1 MELTKYNHSIQEK
14 KIYDFWEK
22 NNLFK
27 PISKKSKKTF
37 SIVIPPPNITGK
49 LHMGHALNNSLQD
62 VLIRYY
68 RMNGYETLWQPG
80 TDHAGIATQAIV
92 EKNLAKENIDKNDI
106 GREKFIEKVW
116 EWKAESGDLI
126 LEQLKKLGC
135 SCDWSRSRFT
145 MDEEMSKAV
154 TKVFVALY
162 NKKLI
167 YKDKKLVNWDTKLQT
182 AISDLEV
189 VQNEVQS
196 KLYYINYPV
205 TDSKEQ
211 ITIATTRPE
220 TMMGDT
226 AIAVNPKDDRYKN
239 FVGKFA
245 IIPVVNRKIRII
257 ADYYADPTQGT
268 GAVKITPAHDFN
280 DYDVGKRNKL
290 EIINILEKDGKIN
303 GNGIKSYVGLDRFE
317 ARKKIISELKE
328 LNLLEKIDSIK
339 NKVPY
344 GDRSNTIIEPLL
356 TEQWFVNAK
365 SLSKKPI
372 QIVKKKETIFFPEN
386 WSNTFNQ
393 WMNNIEPWCIS
404 RQIWW
409 GHRIPVWYGHDGKIF
424 AAENEKI
431 AKELAKKHYKQKTF
445 KLTQE
450 TDVLDTWF
458 SSALWPFAT
467 LGWPKK
473 TSVLKKFY
481 PTSVLVTGFDIIF
494 FWVARMLMMGNH
506 FLKKTPFKKVYVHA
520 LVRDEKGQKMS
531 KSKGNVVDPLELIN
545 EFGADPLR
553 FTLISMA
560 SPGRDVKLSK
570 DRITGYRN
578 FITKIW
584 SANNFLKLNNCKYN
598 KKINVKKIKLK
609 INQWIYFEF
618 YKTNKLINKHIQEF
632 RFDEASRVL
641 YNFVWHSYCDWYLE
655 FLKPIF
661 NSKNK
666 TSIYEAKQFS
676 SYMLSCIL
684 KLLHPF
690 IPFFSEHVWQENN
703 FYKQVKSNLIN
714 SNWPVSKKIQSY
726 KKNAD
731 EIDCIIDVIKSIRS
745 TKVQLSVPPKEYCDI
760 VYFQESK
767 KIKKFINNNMEI
779 IKQVG
784 RVNNIV
790 LKPDESNLII
800 QIIIL
805 KEKIGLKFE
814 TNIDLNSQKD
824 KLVNKLNEL
833 EKKIFSLNE
842 KLNNKNYVKK
852 APKDIVT
859 NDKFLLKDLKIE
871 QTKLKSIVS
880 SINQNGK
887 I

>member
-1 MELTKYNHSIQEK
+1 MNFEKYNHSVSEK

-27 PISKKSKKTF
+27 SVSKKNKKTF

-92 EKNLAKENIDKNDI
+92 EKNLAKENINKNDI

-116 EWKAESGDLI
+116 DWKAKSGGLI

-145 MDEEMSKAV
+145 MDEQMSKAV
-154 TKVFVALY
+154 TKVFVSLY

-196 KLYYINYPV
+196 QLYYIKYSILG
-205 TDSKEQ
+205 SKEK

-226 AIAVNPKDDRYKN
+226 AIAVNPKDKRFKN

-245 IIPVVNRKIRII
+245 IIPVVNRNIKIIE
-257 ADYYADPTQGT
+257 DHYADPEQGT

-280 DYDVGKRNKL
+280 DYEVGKRNKL
-290 EIINILEKDGKIN
+290 EIINILEKNGKIN
-303 GNGIKSYVGLDRFE
+303 NNGIKSYIGLDRFD
-317 ARKKIISELKE
+317 ARKKIISELKN
-328 LNLLEKIDSIK
+328 LNVLEKVESIK
-339 NKVPY
+339 NKIPY
-344 GDRSNTIIEPLL
+344 GDRSDTIIEPLL

-365 SLSKKPI
+365 ALSKKPI
-372 QIVKKKETIFFPEN
+372 QTVKSKQTTFFPEN
-386 WSNTFNQ
+386 WTKTFHL
-393 WMNNIEPWCIS
+393 WMDNIEPWCIS

-409 GHRIPVWYGHDGKIF
+409 GHRIPIWYGNDGKIF
-424 AAENEKI
+424 AAENEKFAQI
-431 AKELAKKHYKQKTF
+431 LAKRHYKKKKF
-445 KLTQE
+445 KLRQE

-467 LGWPKK
+467 LGWPNK
-473 TSVLKKFY
+473 SNELKKFY

-494 FWVARMLMMGNH
+494 FWVARMLMMGNY

-531 KSKGNVVDPLELIN
+531 KSKGNVIDPLELIN
-545 EFGADPLR
+545 EYGADPLR

-570 DRITGYRN
+570 DRVTGYRN

-584 SANNFLKLNNCKYN
+584 SANNFLKLNNCKHN
-598 KKINVKKIKLK
+598 KKTDVKKLKLK
-609 INQWIYFEF
+609 INHWIYLEF
-618 YKTNKLINKHIQEF
+618 CKTNVLIDKHIQDF
-632 RFDEASRVL
+632 RFDEATKVL
-641 YNFVWHSYCDWYLE
+641 YNFVWHSYCDSYLE

-661 NSKNK
+661 NSNNK
-666 TSIYEAKQFS
+666 SSIQEARRFS
-676 SYMLSCIL
+676 SFMLSNIL

-690 IPFFSEHVWQENN
+690 IPFFTEHVWQRNRFNDEE
-703 FYKQVKSNLIN
+703 KSNLIN
-714 SNWPVSKKIQSY
+714 SEWPVFKKIKNY
-726 KKNAD
+726 KKNSE
-731 EIDCIIDVIKSIRS
+731 EIDCIIDIISAVRS
-745 TKVQLSVPPKEYCDI
+745 TKVQLNVPPKEYCDI
-760 VYFQESK
+760 VYFPESK
-767 KIKKFINNNMEI
+767 KIRKFINNNIEI

-784 RVNNIV
+784 RVNNIDSIV
-790 LKPDESNLII
+790 ETGVSII

-805 KEKIGLKFE
+805 NEKIGLKFK
-814 TNIDLNSQKD
+814 TNIALNSQKD
-824 KLVNKLNEL
+824 KLFKKLNEL
-833 EKKIFSLNE
+833 EKKITSLSQ
-842 KLNNKNYVKK
+842 KLSNKNYVKK
-852 APKDIVT
+852 APKDIVA
-859 NDKFLLKDLKIE
+859 NDRILLKDLKIE
-871 QTKLKSIVS
+871 QTKLKSIVY
-880 SINQNGK
+880 SIN
-887 I
+887 

>member
-1 MELTKYNHSIQEK
+1 MEFTKYNHLIQEK
-14 KIYDFWEK
+14 KIYEFWEK
-22 NNLFK
+22 NDLFK
-27 PISKKSKKTF
+27 PSSKKSKKTF
-37 SIVIPPPNITGK
+37 SIVIPPPNITGR

-62 VLIRYY
+62 VLIRFY
-68 RMNGYETLWQPG
+68 RMNGFDTLWQPG

-92 EKNLAKENIDKNDI
+92 EKNLIKQNIYKNDI
-106 GREKFIEKVW
+106 GREKFLEKVW
-116 EWKAESGDLI
+116 EWKAESGGLI

-145 MDEEMSKAV
+145 MDADMSKV
-154 TKVFVALY
+154 VSKVFVALF

-167 YKDKKLVNWDTKLQT
+167 YKDKKLVNWDTELQT

-189 VQNEVQS
+189 VQNEVRSQ
-196 KLYYINYPV
+196 LYYINYPIA
-205 TDSKEQ
+205 DSKKY

-226 AIAVNPKDDRYKN
+226 AIAVNPKDKRFKN
-239 FVGKFA
+239 LVGKFA
-245 IIPVVNRKIRII
+245 IIPVVNRKIKII
-257 ADYYADPTQGT
+257 EDHYADPEQGT

-303 GNGIKSYVGLDRFE
+303 QNGIKSYVGLDRFE
-317 ARKKIISELKE
+317 ARKKIIDELKN
-328 LNLLEKIDSIK
+328 LNILEKVETIK
-339 NKVPY
+339 NKIPY

-356 TEQWFVNAK
+356 TEQWFVDAK
-365 SLSKKPI
+365 KLSKKPI
-372 QIVKKKETIFFPEN
+372 EAVKRKKTIFFPEN
-386 WSNTFNQ
+386 WTKTFDQ
-393 WMNNIEPWCIS
+393 WMVNIEPWCIS

-409 GHRIPVWYGHDGKIF
+409 GHRIPVWYGLDGKIF
-424 AAENEKI
+424 AAENSQEAEI
-431 AKELAKKHYKQKTF
+431 LAKKYYKNKTY
-445 KLTQE
+445 KIVQE

-473 TSVLKKFY
+473 TNELKKFY

-506 FLKKTPFKKVYVHA
+506 FLNNTPFKKVYVHA

-531 KSKGNVVDPLELIN
+531 KSKGNVIDPLELIN
-545 EFGADPLR
+545 EYGADPLR

-570 DRITGYRN
+570 DRVIGYRN

-584 SANNFLKLNNCKYN
+584 SANNFLKLNNCEHS
-598 KKINVKKIKLK
+598 KKTDGQKLK
-609 INQWIYFEF
+609 LAINQWIYSEF
-618 YKTNKLINKHIQEF
+618 CKTNELIKKHIKDF

-641 YNFVWHSYCDWYLE
+641 YNFVWHLYCDWYLE

-661 NSKNK
+661 NSRNK
-666 TSIYEAKQFS
+666 TSIIEAKQFS
-676 SYMLSCIL
+676 SYMLSNIL

-690 IPFFSEHVWQENN
+690 VPFFTEHVWQVNK
-703 FYKQVKSNLIN
+703 YKKQERSDLIN
-714 SNWPVSKKIQSY
+714 SDWPISKKIKSY
-726 KKNAD
+726 QKNSD
-731 EIDCIIDVIKSIRS
+731 EIKYIIDVISSIRS
-745 TKVQLSVPPKEYCDI
+745 TKVQLNVPPKEFCDI
-760 VYFQESK
+760 VYFKESK
-767 KIKKFINNNMEI
+767 KIKKFINNNIEI

-784 RVNNIV
+784 RVKNIDLKSDKNN
-790 LKPDESNLII
+790 SII

-805 KEKIGLKFE
+805 KEKIGLKFQ
-814 TNIDLNSQKD
+814 TNIDLNAQKD
-824 KLVNKLNEL
+824 KLFNKLNNL
-833 EKKIFSLNE
+833 EKKIFTLNQ

-852 APKDIVT
+852 APKNIVT
-859 NDKFLLKDLKIE
+859 SDKILFKDLKIE

-880 SINQNGK
+880 SIN
-887 I
+887 

>member
-1 MELTKYNHSIQEK
+1 MKFAKYNHLNQEK
-14 KIYDFWEK
+14 KIYDLWEK
-22 NNLFK
+22 NNSFK
-27 PISKKSKKTF
+27 PKTNKSNKTF

-49 LHMGHALNNSLQD
+49 LHMGHALNNTLQD

-68 RMNGYETLWQPG
+68 RLNGYETLWQPG

-92 EKNLAKENIDKNDI
+92 EKNLTKENINKNDI
-106 GREKFIEKVW
+106 GRDKFIEKVW
-116 EWKAESGDLI
+116 EWKAESGGLI

-145 MDEEMSKAV
+145 MDSKMSEVV
-154 TKVFVALY
+154 TKVFVNLY

-189 VQNEVQS
+189 IQSEVQS
-196 KLYYINYPV
+196 QLYYINYSIAN
-205 TDSKEQ
+205 SKEKV
-211 ITIATTRPE
+211 TIATTRPE

-226 AIAVNPKDDRYKN
+226 AIAVNPKDLRFKN

-245 IIPVVNRKIRII
+245 IIPIVNRKIKII
-257 ADYYADPTQGT
+257 EDHYADPEQGT

-280 DYDVGKRNKL
+280 DYNVGKRNGL

-303 GNGIKSYVGLDRFE
+303 ENGIESYVGLDRFE
-317 ARKKIISELKE
+317 ARKKIINELKD
-328 LNLLEKIDSIK
+328 LKLLEKIENIK

-356 TEQWFVNAK
+356 TEQWFVDAK
-365 SLSKKPI
+365 SLTKKPI
-372 QIVKKKETIFFPEN
+372 QKVKTKKTIFFPDN
-386 WSNTFNQ
+386 WTKTFYQ

-409 GHRIPVWYGHDGKIF
+409 GHRIPIWYGHDGKIF
-424 AAENEKI
+424 AAENEKN
-431 AKELAKKHYKQKTF
+431 AKDLAKKYYKNKTF
-445 KLTQE
+445 ELKQE

-467 LGWPKK
+467 LGWPEKK
-473 TSVLKKFY
+473 NVLKKFY

-506 FLKKTPFKKVYVHA
+506 FLKDTPFKKVYVHA

-531 KSKGNVVDPLELIN
+531 KSKGNVIDPLELIN
-545 EFGADPLR
+545 EYGADPLR

-570 DRITGYRN
+570 DRVTGYRN

-584 SANNFLKLNNCKYN
+584 NANNFLKLNNCKYN
-598 KKINVKKIKLK
+598 KKTDIKKIKLM
-609 INQWIYFEF
+609 INQWIFVEF
-618 YKTNKLINKHIQEF
+618 CKTNELIKKHIEEF
-632 RFDEASRVL
+632 RFDEASRIL

-666 TSIYEAKQFS
+666 TSILEAKQFS
-676 SYMLSCIL
+676 SFMLSNIL
-684 KLLHPF
+684 KILHPF
-690 IPFFSEHVWQENN
+690 LPFFTEHVWRENKFN
-703 FYKQVKSNLIN
+703 KYEKSDLIT
-714 SNWPVSKKIQSY
+714 SSWPTFKKIKSY
-726 KKNAD
+726 KNNSE
-731 EIDCIIDVIKSIRS
+731 EIECIINIITAIRS
-745 TKVQLSVPPKEYCDI
+745 TKVQLNVPPKENCDI

-767 KIKKFINNNMEI
+767 KIKKFINNNIEI

-784 RVNNIV
+784 RVESIIS
-790 LKPDESNLII
+790 KPDMDSSTI
-800 QIIIL
+800 QIVIL
-805 KEKIGLKFE
+805 KEKIGLKFK

-824 KLVNKLNEL
+824 KLINKLDLLN
-833 EKKIFSLNE
+833 KNIISLNN
-842 KLNNKNYVKK
+842 KLNNKNYLKK

-859 NDKFLLKDLKIE
+859 NDQVLLKDLMIE
-871 QTKLKSIVS
+871 ETKLKSIVS
-880 SINQNGK
+880 SIN
-887 I
+887 

>member
-1 MELTKYNHSIQEK
+1 MKFTKYNHSIQEK
-14 KIYDFWEK
+14 KIYEFWEK

-27 PISKKSKKTF
+27 PIPKKSKKNF

-80 TDHAGIATQAIV
+80 TDHAGIATQALV
-92 EKNLAKENIDKNDI
+92 EKNLAKDNINKNDI
-106 GREKFIEKVW
+106 GREKFLKRVW
-116 EWKAESGDLI
+116 DWKAESGSLI
-126 LEQLKKLGC
+126 LDQLKKLGC

-145 MDEEMSKAV
+145 MDDQMSKAV
-154 TKVFVALY
+154 TKVFVTLY

-196 KLYYINYPV
+196 QLYYVNYSV
-205 TDSKEQ
+205 VDTQEK

-226 AIAVNPKDDRYKN
+226 AIAVNPKDERYKN
-239 FVGKFA
+239 LIGKFV
-245 IIPVVNRKIRII
+245 IIPIVNRKIKVI
-257 ADYYADPTQGT
+257 ADYYADPEQGT

-303 GNGIKSYVGLDRFE
+303 ENGIKSYVGLDRFE
-317 ARKKIISELKE
+317 ARKKIIIDLKN
-328 LNLLEKIDSIK
+328 LNVLKKIENIK

-356 TEQWFVNAK
+356 TEQWFVDAK
-365 SLSKKPI
+365 TLSKKPI
-372 QIVKKKETIFFPEN
+372 EIVKNKKTTFYPEN
-386 WSNTFNQ
+386 WTKTFNQ

-409 GHRIPVWYGHDGKIF
+409 GHRIPVWYGNDGKIF
-424 AAENEKI
+424 SAENKEG
-431 AKELAKKHYKQKTF
+431 AKLLAKKYYKNKNFQ
-445 KLTQE
+445 LTQE

-467 LGWPKK
+467 FGWPNK
-473 TSVLKKFY
+473 TNELKKFY

-494 FWVARMLMMGNH
+494 FWVARMLMMGNY
-506 FLKKTPFKKVYVHA
+506 FLKDTPFKKVYVHA

-531 KSKGNVVDPLELIN
+531 KSKGNVIDPLELIN
-545 EFGADPLR
+545 EYGADPLR

-570 DRITGYRN
+570 DRVTGYRN

-584 SANNFLKLNNCKYN
+584 NANNFLKLNKCKYK
-598 KKINVKKIKLK
+598 KKIDVKKIKLK
-609 INQWIYFEF
+609 INQWIYSEF
-618 YKTNKLINKHIQEF
+618 YKTNELINKHIQDF
-632 RFDEASRVL
+632 RFDEASKVL

-661 NSKNK
+661 NSNNQ
-666 TSIYEAKQFS
+666 TSILEAKQFS
-676 SYMLSCIL
+676 SYMLSNIL

-690 IPFFSEHVWQENN
+690 IPFFSEHVWQENK
-703 FYKQVKSNLIN
+703 FHKDLKSDLIS
-714 SNWPVSKKIQSY
+714 SNWPVSMKIKSY
-726 KKNAD
+726 KKNSE
-731 EIDCIIDVIKSIRS
+731 EIDSIIAIITAIRS
-745 TKVQLSVPPKEYCDI
+745 TKVQLNVPPKEYCDI
-760 VYFQESK
+760 VFFKESK
-767 KIKKFINNNMEI
+767 KIKKFINNNIEI

-784 RVNNIV
+784 RVNNITTE
-790 LKPDESNLII
+790 LNKNNLII

-814 TNIDLNSQKD
+814 TNINLNSQKE
-824 KLVNKLNEL
+824 KLTNKLSDL
-833 EKKIFSLNE
+833 VKKIIFLNE
-842 KLNNKNYVKK
+842 KLNNENYVKK
-852 APKDIVT
+852 APKDIVA
-859 NDKFLLKDLKIE
+859 NDKVLLKDLKIE
-871 QTKLKSIVS
+871 QTKLKSIVL
-880 SINQNGK
+880 SIN
-887 I
+887 